1 MKNYMKKM
9 VMMAVCAMSMSMTAF
24 AAEPAFDSPQ
34 EEYVYNLQEKAN
46 RLWEE
51 DHNLANQVG
60 CDDPVLY
67 AVPAFDSPQEE
78 YTYNLREKERQK
90 WEEDYNL
97 ANQVGCDDPVLYA
110 GPAFD
115 SPQEEYD
122 FYHK

>member
-1 MKNYMKKM
+1 MKNYMKRI
-9 VMMAVCAMSMSMTAF
+9 VTMAVCTMSVGMTAF
-24 AAEPAFDSPQ
+24 AEVPAFDNPQ
-34 EEYVYNLQEKAN
+34 EEYIYNLQEKAN
-46 RLWEE
+46 QLWAEKY
-51 DHNLANQVG
+51 NLANQVG

-78 YTYNLREKERQK
+78 YTHNLREKERQK
-90 WEEDYNL
+90 WEEEYNL

-110 GPAFD
+110 VPAFD